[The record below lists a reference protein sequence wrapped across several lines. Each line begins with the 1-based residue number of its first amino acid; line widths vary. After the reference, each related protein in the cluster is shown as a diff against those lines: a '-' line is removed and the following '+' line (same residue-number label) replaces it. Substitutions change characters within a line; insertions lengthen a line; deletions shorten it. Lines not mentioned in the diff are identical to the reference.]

1 MAYERKILIINGVER
16 SFLCN
21 MEDSLA
27 DVLRGLGL
35 TGTKV
40 GCGKGQCGACNIIL
54 NGKLT

>member
-27 DVLRGLGL
+27 DMLRGLGL

-40 GCGKGQCGACNIIL
+40 GCGKDQCGACNIIL